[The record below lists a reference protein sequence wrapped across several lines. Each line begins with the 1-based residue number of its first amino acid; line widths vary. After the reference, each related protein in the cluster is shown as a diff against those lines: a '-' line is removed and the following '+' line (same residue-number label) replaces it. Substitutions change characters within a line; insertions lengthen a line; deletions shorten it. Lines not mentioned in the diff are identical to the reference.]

1 MADVSEQNLTSNEE
15 TNNFSNH
22 SGMRE
27 VTIIINIT
35 INGITC
41 PLTVLFNVLVIM
53 AIKRRPGLQTNTNIL
68 LACLAATDVFIGLTA
83 QPSYILYETL
93 KLLGESTKSIAA
105 DVHNIFLRFLSIC
118 SLPHL
123 VLVTGERLIAIKFTM
138 RYTYLVTKR
147 NMKLAVFTL
156 WVFLTLWEAFLRLI
170 TDKAVLVKLRLR
182 FLIAFVMTFC
192 VLFISSAYA
201 ILYRETLRHRKMIK
215 TQQLSQ
221 EEVVRFLKESKVLK
235 TTVFLVGVVVL
246 CFVPAIFCL
255 LSEVSVQKLNSREN
269 FNFLQ

>member
-1 MADVSEQNLTSNEE
+1 MATEGDIQNVPVLVSLIST
-15 TNNFSNH
+15 
-22 SGMRE
+22 
-27 VTIIINIT
+27 VI
-35 INGITC
+35 INGISC
-41 PLTVLFNVLVIM
+41 PFTVLLNVLVIM
-53 AIKRRPGLQTNTNIL
+53 AVKRRPRLQTNTNIL

-156 WVFLTLWEAFLRLI
+156 WVFLPLWEVFLRLI
-170 TDKAVLVKLRLR
+170 TDEAVLVKLRLR
-182 FLIAFVMTFC
+182 FLIAFVMTFLRSFHF
-192 VLFISSAYA
+192 VRVRHTVSGDASPPEDDKNSAAVSRRSGEISEREQSA
-201 ILYRETLRHRKMIK
+201 
-215 TQQLSQ
+215 
-221 EEVVRFLKESKVLK
+221 
-235 TTVFLVGVVVL
+235 
-246 CFVPAIFCL
+246 
-255 LSEVSVQKLNSREN
+255 
-269 FNFLQ
+269 